1 MRKFV
6 LGVLTEKAKAEG
18 GIYVSHK
25 PGMLTYLRIEDGYIN
40 LERLNDSPVYAHVN
54 GVKYNS
60 TSNEYELDLTEEG
73 VKVWQKKEEE
83 DRAWRAWY
91 YNNYGKID

>member
-1 MRKFV
+1 MRKLELAFI
-6 LGVLTEKAKAEG
+6 TEKAQAEG

-25 PGMLTYLRIEDGYIN
+25 PGMLTYLRIEKGSVN
-40 LERLNDSPVYAHVN
+40 LEGLNDSPVYEHII

-60 TSNEYELDLTEEG
+60 ASNEYELELTEEG
-73 VKVWQKKEEE
+73 VKVWQEKEEE